1 MSNPSET
8 PDPIF
13 AVKQVIDFL
22 REMVDSESYFTLL
35 AQAKAKYYNS
45 LINAGFEKDEA
56 LKLTAKFMGGL

>member
-1 MSNPSET
+1 
-8 PDPIF
+8 
-13 AVKQVIDFL
+13 
-22 REMVDSESYFTLL
+22 MVDSESYFTLL